1 MHLRQNRDTS
11 VLQALDEP
19 DLPKRPVPVEWVGHE
34 TASQV
39 LEFPTSSRLG
49 HRDLPDVIDDVEF
62 AVLDEPWP
70 VEPQRRPCHSIA
82 QLRHLRKAR
91 SDEVFDRTEAETWR
105 VGRVADRQS
114 GAVHVPGVRLGEPER
129 SIYTRQPP
137 HVDRVERAGDANAK
151 SVN

>member
-11 VLQALDEP
+11 MLQALDEP
-19 DLPKRPVPVEWVGHE
+19 HLPERPVPVERVGHE
-34 TASQV
+34 TADQI
-39 LEFPTSSRLG
+39 LEFATSSGLG
-49 HRDLPDVIDDVEF
+49 HRDLPDVIVDVEL

-70 VEPQRRPCHSIA
+70 VESQRRPRHSIA

-91 SDEVFDRTEAETWR
+91 SDKVFDRTEAEVRR

-129 SIYTRQPP
+129 SIYAGQPP
-137 HVDRVERAGDANAK
+137 HADRVDLH
-151 SVN
+151 